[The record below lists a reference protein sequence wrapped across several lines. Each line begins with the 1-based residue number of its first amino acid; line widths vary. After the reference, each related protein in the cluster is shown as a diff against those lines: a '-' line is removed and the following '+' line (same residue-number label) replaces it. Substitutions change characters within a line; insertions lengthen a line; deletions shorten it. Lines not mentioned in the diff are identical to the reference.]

1 MNRVSGIPR
10 TPAEQVEWYV
20 GHFKSFEKRLNGEA
34 SSDVHTLR
42 RRALDRFSGLGFP
55 GTRDEEWRYTN
66 VSPFVS
72 IPYEPVSEP
81 GGRRVD
87 GGGSPAT
94 KFLEGIAVRGLPGYR
109 LVFLDGHFAPD
120 LSRLPENGAHVRTLS
135 GVISASEGVNG
146 DLMGYLGRGA
156 EKDRENPF
164 TALNTAFLRE
174 GACIHLPEN
183 FHSDEPVYLLFHST
197 HRPEPHCSHPRN
209 LIVAGPGSSVP
220 IIEEYSGPGNQP
232 YFTNSVTEIFAGR
245 GSRVELD
252 RFQHEG
258 ENAFHVS
265 SLYITQEADS
275 AVTVN
280 SVSYGSA
287 MARHNITAV
296 LAGEEAECTLNG
308 LTLTTGT
315 QHIDNHT
322 VIDHA
327 TPNCA
332 SHELY
337 KAILEGSSRGVFN
350 GKIFVRRD
358 AQKTDAKQTNKA
370 LLLSDDATIDTKPQ
384 LEIFA
389 DDVRCTHGAT
399 VGQLD
404 EEQIFYLRSRGLGPE
419 DARDLL
425 TNAFASDVL
434 NRIHLEPLREH
445 LQAIL
450 HVLLCKGRILA
461 ENE

>member
-1 MNRVSGIPR
+1 MSVQATAAR
-10 TPAEQVEWYV
+10 TPAEQVEWYAD
-20 GHFKSFEKRLNGEA
+20 SFRSLEKRLNGEA
-34 SSDVHTLR
+34 ASEVHALR
-42 RRALDRFSGLGFP
+42 RRGMERFSGMGFP
-55 GTRDEEWRYTN
+55 VTSDEEWRYTN
-66 VSPFVS
+66 VGPFVS
-72 IPYEPVSEP
+72 IPYRAVHDHP
-81 GGRRVD
+81 GT
-87 GGGSPAT
+87 PAGERGNA
-94 KFLEGIAVRGLPGYR
+94 FLQSIAVRGLPGNR
-109 LVFLDGHFAPD
+109 LVFLDGHFAPE
-120 LSRLPENGAHVRTLS
+120 LSRLPGKGSHIGTLS
-135 GVISASEGVNG
+135 AAIAGGEGTTG
-146 DLMGYLGRGA
+146 GAARRLGAGA
-156 EKDRENPF
+156 EKDPANPF

-174 GACIHLPEN
+174 GAFIHLPEN

-197 HRPEPHCSHPRN
+197 RRGEPHVSHPRN
-209 LIVAGPGSSVP
+209 LIVASPGSSIA
-220 IIEEYSGPGNQP
+220 IIEEYSGAADQP
-232 YFTNSVTEIFAGR
+232 YFTNSVTEVFAGR
-245 GSRVELD
+245 GATVELD

-258 ENAFHVS
+258 ENALHVS
-265 SLYITQEADS
+265 SLYITQEPES
-275 AVTVN
+275 TVTVN

-287 MARHNITAV
+287 MARHNVTAV
-296 LAGEEAECTLNG
+296 LGGERAHCTLNG
-308 LTLTTGT
+308 LTLTTGS

-327 TPNCA
+327 VPNCT

-358 AQKTDAKQTNKA
+358 AQKTDAKQTNKS

-404 EEQIFYLRSRGLGPE
+404 EEQIFYLRSRGLSLE
-419 DARDLL
+419 DARDIL

-434 NRIHLEPLREH
+434 NRIRLEPLREH

-450 HVLLCKGRILA
+450 HVLLCKSRILA
-461 ENE
+461 ENR

>member
-1 MNRVSGIPR
+1 MSAGIGTSRP
-10 TPAEQVEWYV
+10 PSEQVARYV
-20 GHFKSFEKRLNGEA
+20 DDFRAFEKRLNGEA
-34 SSDVHTLR
+34 SSKVHALR
-42 RRALDRFSGLGFP
+42 RRGLERFSSLGFP
-55 GTRDEEWRYTN
+55 GTSDEEWRYTN
-66 VSPFVS
+66 VAPFVS
-72 IPYEPVSEP
+72 IPYRPVLDRQAELP
-81 GGRRVD
+81 GGTSLD
-87 GGGSPAT
+87 H
-94 KFLEGIAVRGLPGYR
+94 IAVRGLPGHR
-109 LVFLDGHFAPD
+109 LVFLDGHFAPG
-120 LSRLPENGAHVRTLS
+120 LSSLPAGGRTIRTLS
-135 GVISASEGVNG
+135 AVIPGTDGAGAG
-146 DLMGYLGRGA
+146 DAEVLGRGA
-156 EKDRENPF
+156 AMDPDNPF

-197 HRPEPHCSHPRN
+197 RRADPHCSHPRN
-209 LIVAGPGSSVP
+209 VIVAGAGSSIS
-220 IIEEYSGPGNQP
+220 IIEEYSGPGDQP

-245 GSRVELD
+245 GATVELD

-265 SLYITQEADS
+265 SLYITQERES

-287 MARHNITAV
+287 MARHNIVA
-296 LAGEEAECTLNG
+296 LLDGERAECTLNG

-327 TPNCA
+327 KPHCA

-370 LLLSDDATIDTKPQ
+370 LLLSDGATIDTKPQ

-389 DDVRCTHGAT
+389 DDVKCTHGAT

-404 EEQIFYLRSRGLGPE
+404 EDQIFYLRSRGLGLE

-434 NRIHLEPLREH
+434 NRIRLEPLREH

-450 HVLLCKGRILA
+450 HVLLCKSRILA
-461 ENE
+461 ENA

>member
-1 MNRVSGIPR
+1 MSAGIGISR
-10 TPAEQVEWYV
+10 TAAEQVAWYV
-20 GHFKSFEKRLNGEA
+20 DNFKSFEKRLNGEA
-34 SSDVHTLR
+34 SSAVHSLR
-42 RRALDRFSGLGFP
+42 RRGMERFSDMGFP
-55 GTRDEEWRYTN
+55 HTSNEEWRYTN
-66 VSPFVS
+66 ISPFVS
-72 IPYEPVSEP
+72 IPYKPVPEHPSESS
-81 GGRRVD
+81 
-87 GGGSPAT
+87 GST
-94 KFLEGIAVRGLPGYR
+94 HLEGIAVRGIPGHR
-109 LVFLDGHFAPD
+109 LVFLDGHFAPE
-120 LSRLPENGAHVRTLS
+120 LSRMPADATHIRTLS
-135 GVISASEGVNG
+135 GVIAEADGAGVG
-146 DLMGYLGRGA
+146 DFLGRGT
-156 EKDRENPF
+156 EMDSNNSF

-174 GACIHLPEN
+174 GACILLPEN
-183 FHSDEPVYLLFHST
+183 FRSDEPVYLLFHST
-197 HRPEPHCSHPRN
+197 RRAEPHCSHPRN
-209 LIVAGPGSSVP
+209 LIVAAPGSSIS
-220 IIEEYSGPGNQP
+220 IIEEYSGPGDKP
-232 YFTNSVTEIFAGR
+232 YFTNSVTELFLGR
-245 GSRVELD
+245 GASVELD

-258 ENAFHVS
+258 ENAFHIS
-265 SLYITQEADS
+265 SLYITQEPES
-275 AVTVN
+275 SVTVN

-287 MARHNITAV
+287 LARHNIAAV
-296 LAGEEAECTLNG
+296 LDGERADCTLNG
-308 LTLTTGT
+308 LTLTTGA

-327 TPNCA
+327 KPHCT

-358 AQKTDAKQTNKA
+358 AQKTDAKQSNKA

-389 DDVRCTHGAT
+389 DDVKCTHGAT

-404 EEQIFYLRSRGLGPE
+404 EEQIFYLRSRGLGLE

-434 NRIHLEPLREH
+434 NRIRMEPLREH

-461 ENE
+461 ENA